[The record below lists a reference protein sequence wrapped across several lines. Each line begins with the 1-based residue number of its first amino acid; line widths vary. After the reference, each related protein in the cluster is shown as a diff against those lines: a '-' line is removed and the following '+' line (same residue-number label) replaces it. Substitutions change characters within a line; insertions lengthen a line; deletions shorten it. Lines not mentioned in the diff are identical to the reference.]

1 MNVSQKQDCISFE
14 SKESYFDNFMKKP
27 GIIFLKKY
35 KKTHL
40 FVSPDFSLDFLPS
53 VFHILVIHKLFQ
65 KVYIQ
70 DTAEPFSVE

>member
-1 MNVSQKQDCISFE
+1 
-14 SKESYFDNFMKKP
+14 MKKP